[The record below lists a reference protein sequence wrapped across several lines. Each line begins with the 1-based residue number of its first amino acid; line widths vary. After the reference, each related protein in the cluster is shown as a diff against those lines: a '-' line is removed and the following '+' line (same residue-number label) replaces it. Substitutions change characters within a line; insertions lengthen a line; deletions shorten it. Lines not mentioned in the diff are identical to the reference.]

1 MKRIEVVA
9 AVIQHE
15 GKTLCVQR
23 GPAKFD
29 YIHHKFEFPGG
40 KVEPDETGEQAIMRE
55 LKEELHIDIP
65 TAEYF
70 MTVEHS
76 YPDFYI
82 TMHAYI
88 CPVENRDIEL
98 TEHIDAKWLSLEDLP
113 ELDWAAADV
122 PIVNK
127 LKG

>member
-55 LKEELHIDIP
+55 LKEELRIDIP

-76 YPDFYI
+76 
-82 TMHAYI
+82 
-88 CPVENRDIEL
+88 L
-98 TEHIDAKWLSLEDLP
+98 
-113 ELDWAAADV
+113 
-122 PIVNK
+122 
-127 LKG
+127 